1 MADCGYWE
9 LETLGQARAIVQ
21 TNIASRYV
29 FVDEE
34 HARGQVMRPSAG
46 NIHATLCPASHLLF
60 LKVSCARAS
69 PPRRGYPRCEH
80 QLRQRQLRGSKLC
93 RVSVLLGVAVG
104 PSLQS
109 GARSAKRPTGTPK
122 RLCSLAG
129 IRNEHPERAQE
140 QSSGAQ
146 GSRAA
151 LGISRAALG
160 ISRAALGI
168 SRAALGI
175 GRAALGIGRAR
186 PPGID
191 WRLQGHRVQGKPS
204 RADWVDDQPPLS
216 SSSLQ
221 RDV

>member
-160 ISRAALGI
+160 ISRAALRAVEQRSGSVEQRSGSVERARLGSTGACRATEFRA
-168 SRAALGI
+168 SRAAPI
-175 GRAALGIGRAR
+175 GWTTNH
-186 PPGID
+186 P
-191 WRLQGHRVQGKPS
+191 
-204 RADWVDDQPPLS
+204 
-216 SSSLQ
+216 
-221 RDV
+221 